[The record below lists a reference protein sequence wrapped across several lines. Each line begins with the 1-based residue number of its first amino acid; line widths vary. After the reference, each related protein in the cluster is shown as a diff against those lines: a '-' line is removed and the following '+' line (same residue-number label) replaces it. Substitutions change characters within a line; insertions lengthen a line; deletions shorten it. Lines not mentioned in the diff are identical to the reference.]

1 MKLKFLFL
9 TTILLLTATV
19 LSACTGGA
27 GVASS
32 WPGLAVDTDTAYV
45 AYNRSVHAINLSNG
59 TQKWKF
65 PAEPDNK
72 ITFYSD
78 PAISPDGQ
86 LIVGGYNK
94 ILYSLNPATGL
105 LNWEFTDGENHY
117 IAPPL
122 AVEKG
127 IYAPNADDNIYAL
140 DSSGALRWKYVSDG
154 DVWAQPVTDPDCECL
169 YLSSM
174 EHYLFSLNPEDGSM
188 LWQSEK
194 LGGSIVGVPALSADK
209 VLYVGTF
216 GSEIIA
222 LNAQNGEVL
231 WRVPT
236 DGWIWSGP
244 TLAEDRLY
252 VGDMNGNFYAF
263 SATDGSTIWKVTAD
277 KLGGPIIGSPLVDAD
292 TIYVGTEVGKKEGNL
307 IALDTS
313 GNIKWKQT
321 VSGPLY
327 PSPRLAGD
335 LILVAPMSADE
346 LLIAFTKD
354 GARQWTFVPEK

>member
-1 MKLKFLFL
+1 MKLKFLSL
-9 TTILLLTATV
+9 ITILFIGATV

-27 GVASS
+27 TVASS
-32 WPGLAVDTDTAYV
+32 WPGLTIDAETAYV

-59 TQKWKF
+59 TQKWQY

-72 ITFYSD
+72 VTFYSD

-105 LNWEFTDGENHY
+105 LNWEFTDAKNHY

-122 AVEKG
+122 AADKG
-127 IYAPNADDNIYAL
+127 IFAPNSDDNVYAL
-140 DSSGALRWKYVSDG
+140 NADGTLQWTFTSDG
-154 DVWAQPVTDPDCECL
+154 DIWAQPITDSDCECL
-169 YLSSM
+169 YLASM
-174 EHYLFSLNPEDGSM
+174 EHYLLSMSPEDGSI

-216 GSEIIA
+216 GSELIA
-222 LNAQNGEVL
+222 LNAQDGREL

-244 TLAEDRLY
+244 TLVEDRLY
-252 VGDMNGNFYAF
+252 VGDMDGNFYAF
-263 SATDGSTIWKVTAD
+263 NATDGNQIWKVTSD

-292 TIYVGTEVGKKEGNL
+292 MIYIGTEVGKKEGSL

-321 VSGPLY
+321 VGGPIY

-346 LLIAFTKD
+346 LLIAFTKE
-354 GARQWTFVPEK
+354 GVKQWSFIPEK

>member
-1 MKLKFLFL
+1 MKLKILSL
-9 TTILLLTATV
+9 TTLLFIGAAV

-27 GVASS
+27 TVASS
-32 WPGLAVDTDTAYV
+32 WPGLTTDADTAYV
-45 AYNRSVHAINLSNG
+45 AYNRSVHAINLANG
-59 TQKWKF
+59 TQKWQF

-78 PAISPDGQ
+78 PTISPDGQ

-94 ILYSLNPATGL
+94 ILYSLDPATGL
-105 LNWEFTDGENHY
+105 LNWEFTNGENHY

-122 AVEKG
+122 AADQG
-127 IYAPNADDNIYAL
+127 IYAPNSDDTIYAL
-140 DSSGALRWKYVSDG
+140 DLAGTLRWKFASDG
-154 DVWAQPVTDPDCECL
+154 EVWAQPITDQDCECL

-174 EHYLFSLNPEDGSM
+174 EHFLFSLNPEDGSII
-188 LWQSEK
+188 WQSEQ
-194 LGGSIVGVPALSADK
+194 LGGSIVGVPALSPEK

-216 GSEIIA
+216 GSELIA
-222 LNAQNGEVL
+222 LNAQDGEVI

-236 DGWIWSGP
+236 DGWVWSGP
-244 TLAEDRLY
+244 TLVEDRLY
-252 VGDMNGNFYAF
+252 LGDMDGNFYAL
-263 SATDGSTIWKVTAD
+263 SAKDGSTIWKITSD
-277 KLGGPIIGSPLVDAD
+277 KLGGPIIGSPLVDTD
-292 TIYVGTEVGKKEGNL
+292 TIYIGTEVGKKEGNL

-321 VSGPLY
+321 VGGPIY
-327 PSPRLAGD
+327 PSPRLTGD

-354 GARQWTFVPEK
+354 GAKKWSFIPEK